1 MKNIRMI
8 DGFIIKNVSDIVIDG
23 SHAEIWHDGNKV
35 HIEKISEI
43 SEIY

>member
-1 MKNIRMI
+1 MKNSRMI
-8 DGFIIKNVSDIVIDG
+8 DGFRIKNVTDIVIDG

>member
-8 DGFIIKNVSDIVIDG
+8 DGFTIKNVSDIVIDG
-23 SHAEIWHDGNKV
+23 SHAEIWHDGNRV

-43 SEIY
+43 AEIF